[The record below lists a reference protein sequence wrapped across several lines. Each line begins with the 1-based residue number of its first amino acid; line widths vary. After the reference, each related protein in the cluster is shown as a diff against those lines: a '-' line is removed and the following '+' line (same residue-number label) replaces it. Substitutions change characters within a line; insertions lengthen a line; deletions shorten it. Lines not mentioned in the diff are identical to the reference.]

1 MTSIGKLYTIKQT
14 RIAIGYIH
22 PKKGFINW
30 LIECGYLNSKCEVN
44 PTYERAKILLIKPHV
59 GARCGKIFFSEWG
72 LKDLKKRYNDQI
84 NELKTK
90 LS

>member
-59 GARCGKIFFSEWG
+59 GGRCGKNLLFRMGIKGS
-72 LKDLKKRYNDQI
+72 Q
-84 NELKTK
+84 KTV
-90 LS
+90 